1 MQEYWP
7 KAKLGGIIR
16 NYKIMGNSHF
26 LPERP
31 TPMGTPHHSPGGLER
46 EFEPACCH
54 RGGNSGPERRRTE
67 PAQAGGHGPRWI
79 GGAAVSGWMVALLVV
94 AGCAADQP
102 KSSAPVITLT
112 PPTAPAAAPA
122 PATPTKSLLPAGAAK
137 APAPFVGEGWEALF
151 DGKSLKGWCVAP
163 YGAHGE
169 VQCEQGVIL
178 LNSGDPFTGVNFTN
192 DVPKMN
198 YEVAFDGMRVSGSD
212 FFCALTVPVGDDFC
226 TLIVGGWGGG
236 LIGISSLDGMD
247 ASENQTTKF
256 HEFDQGR
263 WYRVRL
269 RVTQGRIEGWLDEEK
284 LIDVVTTGKK
294 ISLRPGDIEMSK
306 PFGLASYQTTAALRE
321 IRLRR
326 VNTPADPAKRR
337 YD

>member
-1 MQEYWP
+1 
-7 KAKLGGIIR
+7 
-16 NYKIMGNSHF
+16 
-26 LPERP
+26 
-31 TPMGTPHHSPGGLER
+31 
-46 EFEPACCH
+46 
-54 RGGNSGPERRRTE
+54 
-67 PAQAGGHGPRWI
+67 
-79 GGAAVSGWMVALLVV
+79 
-94 AGCAADQP
+94 
-102 KSSAPVITLT
+102 
-112 PPTAPAAAPA
+112 
-122 PATPTKSLLPAGAAK
+122 
-137 APAPFVGEGWEALF
+137 
-151 DGKSLKGWCVAP
+151 
-163 YGAHGE
+163 
-169 VQCEQGVIL
+169 
-178 LNSGDPFTGVNFTN
+178 
-192 DVPKMN
+192 
-198 YEVAFDGMRVSGSD
+198 
-212 FFCALTVPVGDDFC
+212 
-226 TLIVGGWGGG
+226 
-236 LIGISSLDGMD
+236 MD